1 MGWRLALPRFGEA
14 GGGEALPGRIGER
27 RLDQTGLDRP
37 VAQCLQPGFEVAG
50 AELAAVHLARG
61 DRGGEQRLQF
71 IGPRRPRR
79 LQPGQLGSPPGA
91 GVGQRFGRRR
101 RGVEQ
106 VDVGEQAVEC
116 RQQRLRAGPPQDH
129 LRRQGDVERCEKRAP
144 VIAHRCQPLL
154 ALVGLEGLREQAATV
169 EGVFAQHAV
178 APAVDRRH
186 RRLVHPFGGEL
197 QPARAAGVLRGRVGG
212 TQFAQQRVDRLV
224 IGAESLGGLGQ
235 PRPDALAQLLGGGLG
250 KGHDQDLGRRQRP
263 RAGAAI
269 AVAKH
274 QTQVQRGNRVGLA
287 GAGAGLDQPAADER
301 EGERI
306 ERQRNHCSV
315 SVAGPIAARS
325 GASSATTQWVN
336 SPPAT
341 SSPKSGQARCSA
353 AQPSRSPMAWGG
365 LPS

>member
-106 VDVGEQAVEC
+106 VDVGEQAIEC

-129 LRRQGDVERCEKRAP
+129 LRRRGDVERCEKRTP

-197 QPARAAGVLRGRVGG
+197 QPARAAGVLRGWVGG
-212 TQFAQQRVDRLV
+212 TQFAQQWVDRLV

-235 PRPDALAQLLGGGLG
+235 PGPDALAQLLGGGLG

-263 RAGAAI
+263 RVGAAI

-274 QTQVQRGNRVGLA
+274 QT
-287 GAGAGLDQPAADER
+287 
-301 EGERI
+301 
-306 ERQRNHCSV
+306 
-315 SVAGPIAARS
+315 
-325 GASSATTQWVN
+325 
-336 SPPAT
+336 
-341 SSPKSGQARCSA
+341 
-353 AQPSRSPMAWGG
+353 
-365 LPS
+365 